1 MALDATEQ
9 LEPIYDYDRPFSENY
24 GGPSHELESAPAE
37 VLEDALDWQLLGRSI
52 GYPIGVPASPLT
64 ASSDWIGALARQG
77 FNVLTYKTV
86 RSAARDAFPAPNWFF
101 VKDLESPLPI
111 DSVVDDVVVTASGT
125 ELPGSRPYSMVNSF
139 GMPSGKPEEW
149 MADVRRC
156 SEQLHVGQILIV
168 SVVGSYEL
176 YRGHELLAD
185 FVAVSRMAEKA
196 GAGAVEVNLSCPNT
210 LADGGGGM
218 GAPLCEDPVH
228 AGEIVQ
234 AVRGALSPETKLV
247 AKLGYMSGSHLA
259 AVVEQIAGYVDG
271 IAGINTLQVRVVD
284 QAGKPAFRGVVGDPE
299 RDRPQ
304 AGLSGVAIRD
314 LARAFVRQLA
324 RLRDQS
330 DWSFDIIGM
339 GGVMD
344 TYDVRALLS
353 NGADAVQATSL
364 TANEV
369 GLARHLWEDRRLLG
383 AAINNEEWDFWT
395 VEGLAKELR
404 LAPNLARDL
413 LVSSPD
419 VARRTVLTDREGR
432 ELYAARDRGPT
443 LRERIERF
451 RSVL

>member
-1 MALDATEQ
+1 MALDATGQ
-9 LEPIYDYDRPFSENY
+9 LESIYDYNRPFSENY
-24 GGPSHELESAPAE
+24 GGPSHELEAPPAE
-37 VLEDALDWQLLGRSI
+37 VLEDALDWHLLGQKI
-52 GYPIGVPASPLT
+52 AYPIGVPASPLT
-64 ASSDWIGALARQG
+64 ASADWIGALARQG

-86 RSAARDAFPAPNWFF
+86 RSASREAYPAPNWFF
-101 VKDLESPLPI
+101 VKDLESPLPV
-111 DSVVDDVVVTASGT
+111 DSIAGDVVVTASGT

-149 MADVRRC
+149 MPDVRRC
-156 SEQLHVGQILIV
+156 SEQLHAGQILIV
-168 SVVGSYEL
+168 SVVGSYEI
-176 YRGHELLAD
+176 YRGDELLAD
-185 FVAVSRMAEKA
+185 FVAVAKMAEDA
-196 GAGAVEVNLSCPNT
+196 GAGAIEVNLSCPNT
-210 LADGGGGM
+210 LADGDGGM

-234 AVRGALSPETKLV
+234 AVRDALRPETKLV
-247 AKLGYMSGSHLA
+247 AKLGYMRGSQLSN
-259 AVVEQIAGYVDG
+259 VVERIAGSVDG
-271 IAGINTLQVRVVD
+271 IAGINTLQVTVVD
-284 QAGKPAFRGVVGDPE
+284 ETGNPAFKGVLGDPE
-299 RDRPQ
+299 RDRPK

-314 LARAFVRQLA
+314 LACDFVEQLA
-324 RLRDQS
+324 RLREHNH
-330 DWSFDIIGM
+330 WAFDIIGM

-344 TYDVRALLS
+344 TYDVRALLTS
-353 NGADAVQATSL
+353 GADAVQATSL

-369 GLARHLWEDRRLLG
+369 GLARHLWEDRRLLE

-432 ELYAARDRGPT
+432 ELYAARDRRPT